1 MVALSPA
8 TLGAPLVAVAFASAP
23 AAWSSPFTPT
33 SLRCRVPRCAAES
46 DLQPGK
52 TWREQLAEQRSAA
65 LKEERSEATSA
76 AIVPTRVPMPV
87 VPKAKTWRQALSD
100 QRALALKI
108 EKPKRL
114 PAAPGALAPTQIVR
128 PQFDTSWRRS
138 FNGKREAQPDNDVRG
153 VVVPTVETPYEV
165 VEAAAEQ
172 LAPTLAETS
181 GAEFLARV
189 DEVAKE
195 AKAMVQK
202 ARDSGA
208 DDETVAA
215 AVREAAEYFKA
226 TLASAEKA
234 VAAPSEDVATTSA
247 AAVEPP
253 APEPDAA
260 PEPVAEPVAAAVGMP
275 EATVGTETS
284 ATVPSEA
291 KDDAID
297 VDAWY
302 GSGI

>member
-1 MVALSPA
+1 
-8 TLGAPLVAVAFASAP
+8 
-23 AAWSSPFTPT
+23 
-33 SLRCRVPRCAAES
+33 
-46 DLQPGK
+46 
-52 TWREQLAEQRSAA
+52 
-65 LKEERSEATSA
+65 
-76 AIVPTRVPMPV
+76 
-87 VPKAKTWRQALSD
+87 
-100 QRALALKI
+100 
-108 EKPKRL
+108 
-114 PAAPGALAPTQIVR
+114 
-128 PQFDTSWRRS
+128 
-138 FNGKREAQPDNDVRG
+138 
-153 VVVPTVETPYEV
+153 
-165 VEAAAEQ
+165 
-172 LAPTLAETS
+172 
-181 GAEFLARV
+181 
-189 DEVAKE
+189 
-195 AKAMVQK
+195 MVQK

-275 EATVGTETS
+275 EATVGPETS